1 MGEVWVWMCMR
12 SSVAMFVTLITLV
25 TGCVPYIRKTCTR
38 LYLHSRNAED
48 LGDKDCL

>member
-1 MGEVWVWMCMR
+1 MCMR

-25 TGCVPYIRKTCTR
+25 AGCVPYIRKTCTR